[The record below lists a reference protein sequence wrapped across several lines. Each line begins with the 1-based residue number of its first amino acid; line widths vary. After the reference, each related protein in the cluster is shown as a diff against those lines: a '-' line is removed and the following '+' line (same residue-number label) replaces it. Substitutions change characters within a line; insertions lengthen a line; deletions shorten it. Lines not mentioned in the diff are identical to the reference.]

1 MRAFI
6 GFLAYMAVVFIAV
19 IMLVSESIKRRK
31 KDFKYKKEADDIS
44 LMSD

>member
-6 GFLAYMAVVFIAV
+6 GFLAYMAVVLIAV

-31 KDFKYKKEADDIS
+31 KDFKYEETDDIS

>member
-31 KDFKYKKEADDIS
+31 KTLNIKRGRRHK
-44 LMSD
+44 SDE

>member
-31 KDFKYKKEADDIS
+31 KDFKYKEADDIS